1 MKKRLITIIAL
12 IAGLSSHA
20 QSYYKED
27 FQSTKAKPGAPTT
40 EFPTNWK
47 NTNSINIVQQG
58 NNKYVSFANFAEN
71 EVRTLKSPLFNNI
84 KDKSKMVL
92 KLAYLNFVNKPL
104 EGTFS
109 IYAIENESTQNK
121 QLVRTFNYSELVE
134 KNTEFEKHPVSD
146 RFRKEIDLSSFAGKN
161 IRFEFEMLSSLKRSI
176 LYMDEVELLV
186 DNTLSTSEAESIIPK
201 IEFYLDAATNSV
213 ILKNITAPIHV
224 EIYTPDGRMIST
236 QKVNDKVDVSQL
248 SKGIYLLQI
257 RDKSGKKYM
266 KKIIKR

>member
-1 MKKRLITIIAL
+1 M
-12 IAGLSSHA
+12 SSHA
-20 QSYYKED
+20 QPYYKED
-27 FQSTKAKPGAPTT
+27 FQSTKAKHGTPTI
-40 EFPTNWK
+40 EFPTDWK
-47 NTNSINIVQQG
+47 NTNSISIVQQG
-58 NNKYVSFANFAEN
+58 SNKYVSFGNIAKNQ
-71 EVRTLKSPLFNNI
+71 VRTLESPLFNNI

-92 KLAYLNFVNKPL
+92 KLAVNKPL

-109 IYAIENESTQNK
+109 IYAIENENTQNK
-121 QLVRTFNYSELVE
+121 QLVKTFNYSELVK
-134 KNTEFEKHPVSD
+134 KNDEFEKHPVSD

-161 IRFEFEMLSSLKRSI
+161 IRFEFEMLSSLKHSI